1 MELVSAQIGV
11 IIWQIVMSF
20 HVILFMTAWT
30 MILRNSRLN
39 APYKLAW
46 MLGTLLLPVL
56 GPVIFFMRR
65 RSFNRA

>member
-1 MELVSAQIGV
+1 MELVSAQTGV
-11 IIWQIVMSF
+11 IIWQIFIAF

-30 MILRNSRLN
+30 MILLSSRLN
-39 APYKLAW
+39 APYTLAW

-65 RSFNRA
+65 RSFS